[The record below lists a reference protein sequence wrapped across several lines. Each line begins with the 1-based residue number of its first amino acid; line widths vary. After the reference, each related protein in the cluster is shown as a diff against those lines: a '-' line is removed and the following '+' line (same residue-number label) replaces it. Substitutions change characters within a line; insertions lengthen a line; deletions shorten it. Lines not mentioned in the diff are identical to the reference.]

1 MVKIIETNI
10 SMKDKEIMDH
20 QSRVIEAE
28 SWDEYTNY
36 YVSRLIGCVNHN
48 VEFKCLTNLVGG
60 TLPRFAEINNLK
72 YDNHHLS
79 CDVFNSEGIQTK
91 KLAYLVEYK

>member
-28 SWDEYTNY
+28 SLDEYTDY
-36 YVSRLIGCVNHN
+36 YVSRLIGYIDYSVG
-48 VEFKCLTNLVGG
+48 FKCLTNLVGG

-72 YDNHHLS
+72 YDNRHLS
-79 CDVFNSEGIQTK
+79 CDVFNPEGIQTK